1 MKEYRVCFIKYE
13 TYYVSAEDEDTAIE
27 EAYTLDEDN
36 PQAWLGNIDELENEE
51 IKEIKNETN

>member
-1 MKEYRVCFIKYE
+1 MKKYRVCFIKYE

-36 PQAWLGNIDELENEE
+36 PQAWLDPIDELEIEE
-51 IKEIKNETN
+51 IRDEIN